1 MTGWGGLVAAVEA
14 YTEGAETW
22 ERAELHLL
30 EGAFR
35 ARLAEIGVR
44 PTAEAAVT
52 LMAAAV
58 LVAEHA
64 PEWGGDARDVLAE
77 LAQLGLRLL
86 SGGDGG

>member
-1 MTGWGGLVAAVEA
+1 MSMWGGLVETVAA

-30 EGAFR
+30 EQAFR
-35 ARLAEIGVR
+35 HRLSEIGVR
-44 PTAEAAVT
+44 PGPEAAVT

-58 LVAEHA
+58 LLTEYT
-64 PEWGGDARDVLAE
+64 PDFGGDARDVLGE

-86 SGGDGG
+86 GDPDEG

>member
-1 MTGWGGLVAAVEA
+1 MSGWGGLVAAVAA

-30 EGAFR
+30 ERAFR
-35 ARLAEIGVR
+35 QRLAEIGIE
-44 PTAEAAVT
+44 PSAEAAVT

-58 LVAEHA
+58 LLAEHT
-64 PEWGGDARDVLAE
+64 PDFGGDARDVLGE

-86 SGGDGG
+86 GGPDED